1 MGVMPPNSG
10 PSLVGLITAF
20 FDNVKHCTEELTH
33 DAIASN
39 RTVAAYRRQIE
50 RLGREINSILAQE
63 SHHLSTILSLVNHR
77 I

>member
-1 MGVMPPNSG
+1 M
-10 PSLVGLITAF
+10 TATKCHQLSAPI
-20 FDNVKHCTEELTH
+20 NKHCTKELTH

-63 SHHLSTILSLVNHR
+63 SHHLSKILSLVNRR